1 MLVALRLLFFP
12 VIAAFISFAAF
23 GAAPDPKLP
32 LIRLTDVVQPIAYDL
47 TLTIVPDAKGFD
59 GRVEIDVDLKRPLD
73 FFWIN
78 ARDLAIGRVS
88 LTIAGKSHEGAA
100 AAAGP
105 NFVGLRFASRLP
117 AGKGRLS
124 IAYTGVFT
132 TKETRGIFTQQD
144 RGEWYAYTQ
153 FEAMNARRAFPSFDE
168 PRWKTPW
175 TIALNV
181 KRDHLAVSN
190 NPAASET
197 DIGNGM
203 KQVRFTRTPP
213 LPSYLVA
220 FGVGPFEVVDGGTA
234 GIKRTPLRYIVP
246 KGRTADT
253 RYAKEVTPKLLEQM
267 ETYFGTPYPYDKLDS
282 MAIPV
287 TVGFAAMENAGL
299 ITYGSGF
306 LLANAA
312 REDEQFRQ
320 VYASIGSH
328 EIAHQWFGN
337 LVTMQWWT
345 DIWLNESFAT
355 WMARKAVSKFR
366 PDWDSTARAER
377 ERMSAAGTDRLR
389 STRQVRQRVNNEDD
403 LGNAFDGIT
412 YDKGGALLSM
422 YEGWLGEEKFRDG
435 VRRYLKKHEWGNAT
449 AEDFFASLAQ
459 DDPQV
464 ARGFS
469 GFVHQPGIP
478 VVDFEL
484 DCSRG
489 QPAMQL
495 GQRRFD
501 PSGASKVAQKWM
513 MPVCMRYEGGGEK
526 PFCTMLSQPRQ
537 RVVLPDAKSC
547 PAWVLPNPGGSGYF
561 LSRIGAKSAG
571 TLPPAQL
578 SSKEAVA
585 FINDQSLLAQ
595 SGGIGAQ
602 ALVAAVTPFSTDAR
616 AAVAQ
621 AAIAAVVDLHPAF
634 FATGKDK
641 TLSQAVSP
649 ELVARAVELGWVPRP
664 GESDEV
670 RRLRATLVP
679 FVAAFG
685 ADASLKTQARPL
697 ALAWIAGDRA
707 QVGSGFR
714 AVLQLA
720 AHENDPVVFDALVA
734 ALPRT
739 DDRGTR
745 YDIYKTLGMYRDP
758 ALRQRAFEF
767 PLGDGVDVREASAI
781 WREAGEEPDN
791 AIALLQFV
799 RDRYRA
805 LANRLPEESMARMP
819 RWHRELCSAQ
829 DRAALQSL
837 YSMHKPW
844 PPGLERNL
852 SQTLEAID
860 ICVKARK

>member
-1 MLVALRLLFFP
+1 MLVPLRLLFLS
-12 VIAAFISFAAF
+12 VIAAFISFAAL
-23 GAAPDPKLP
+23 GATPDPKP
-32 LIRLTDVVQPIAYDL
+32 PQIRLTDVVQPIAYDL
-47 TLTIVPDAKGFD
+47 TLTIVPDARGFD

-78 ARDLAIGRVS
+78 ARELAIGRVS
-88 LTIAGKSHEGAA
+88 LTIGAKVHEAAVVAG
-100 AAAGP
+100 GP
-105 NFVGLRFASRLP
+105 NFVGLRFASMLP
-117 AGKGRLS
+117 SGRGRLS
-124 IAYTGVFT
+124 IAYTGTFT

-144 RGEWYAYTQ
+144 RGQWYAYTQ
-153 FEAMNARRAFPSFDE
+153 FEPMNARRAVPSFDE

-181 KRDHLAVSN
+181 RQEHLAVSN

-203 KQVRFTRTPP
+203 KQVRFTKTPP

-246 KGRTADT
+246 KGRSAET

-306 LLANAA
+306 LLANGA

-366 PDWDSTARAER
+366 PDWDSTARAQR
-377 ERMSAAGTDRLR
+377 ERMSAAGTDRLA
-389 STRQVRQRVNNEDD
+389 STRQVRQPVNNEDD

-412 YDKGGALLSM
+412 YDKGGALLTM

-449 AEDFFASLAQ
+449 AQDFFASLAQ
-459 DDPQV
+459 ADPQV

-478 VVDFEL
+478 VVEFEL
-484 DCSRG
+484 DCSRS

-495 GQRRFD
+495 RQRRFD
-501 PSGASKVAQKWM
+501 PLGASKVAQKWM
-513 MPVCMRYEGGGEK
+513 MPVCMRYEGGGDK
-526 PFCTMLSQPRQ
+526 PLCTMLSQPRQ
-537 RVVLPDAKSC
+537 RVVLRGAASC
-547 PAWVLPNPGGSGYF
+547 PAWVLPNPGGAGYY
-561 LSRIGAKSAG
+561 LSRLGAKSSGA
-571 TLPPAQL
+571 LPPAQL
-578 SSKEAVA
+578 SAKEAVA
-585 FINDQSLLAQ
+585 FINDQALLAR
-595 SGGIGAQ
+595 SGGIDAQ
-602 ALVAAVTPFSTDAR
+602 ALVAAVTPFNTDAR
-616 AAVAQ
+616 PAVAQ
-621 AAIAAVVDLHPAF
+621 AAIAAVIDLHPAF
-634 FATGKDK
+634 FAAGKDR

-670 RRLRATLVP
+670 RRLRATVLPV
-679 FVAAFG
+679 VAALG
-685 ADASLKTQARPL
+685 PDASLKAQARTL
-697 ALAWIAGDRA
+697 ALAWLAGDRA

-714 AVLQLA
+714 AVLQLM

-734 ALPRT
+734 ALPKT

-758 ALRQRAFEF
+758 VLRQRAFDL

-781 WREAGEEPDN
+781 WREAAEVPDS
-791 AIALLQFV
+791 AVALLQFV
-799 RDRYRA
+799 RDRYGV
-805 LANRLPEESMARMP
+805 LASRLPEESASRMP
-819 RWHRELCSAQ
+819 RWHRELCTSE
-829 DRAALQSL
+829 DRASVKRL
-837 YSMHKPW
+837 YEAHKPW
-844 PPGLERNL
+844 PPGLERIL